1 MTITTLATVA
11 AMTGTIG
18 ETLATLATVTAMM
31 TETGEIMTTL
41 TILIVV
47 REKLQIVRVKPVI
60 RMEGRPMT
68 RNLENLPPK
77 RGALIMTQTI

>member
-18 ETLATLATVTAMM
+18 ETVATLATVTAMM

-47 REKLQIVRVKPVI
+47 GEKLPIV
-60 RMEGRPMT
+60 
-68 RNLENLPPK
+68 
-77 RGALIMTQTI
+77 